1 MFIPQKSNHYIH
13 GHLLGFANSDRPIR
27 HTEVGR
33 NRPLTTKTTGSS
45 SLRAS
50 LAVENT
56 DLKHTDN
63 LLDLASQHL
72 DRPHTILAV
81 TVLASLDIGLDQHR
95 LERSI
100 NNEEALV
107 GLEGTFLDARGRT
120 DSGVDTAEF
129 LEFLDNTVGGDRG
142 DLDGN

>member
-1 MFIPQKSNHYIH
+1 MFIRQKSNYIH
-13 GHLLGFANSDRPIR
+13 RHLLGLANSDRPIR

-33 NRPLTTKTTGSS
+33 NRALTTKSTGSS

-56 DLKHTDN
+56 DLEHTDN

-72 DRPHTILAV
+72 NRPHTILAV
-81 TVLASLDIGLDQHR
+81 TILASLDVGLDQHR

-100 NNEEALV
+100 DDEEVLV
-107 GLEGTFLDARGRT
+107 GLEGTFLDARGWP
-120 DSGVDTAEF
+120 DGGIDTTEF
-129 LEFLDNTVGGDRG
+129 LEFLDNAVGGDRG
-142 DLDGN
+142 DLDRD